1 VIDLSENER
10 DYSDYRQ
17 VIGNLSNIVV
27 LLSGFTFTA
36 ITILLSQFSVLG
48 SLTTQ
53 FILFF
58 LAFLFFLFIMLMGTV
73 HVLLSKFCR
82 NFPPVT
88 KDIAGFNR
96 LMILS
101 WVLLQFAV
109 VLMFL
114 IWNLVYLSL
123 ASGVMLAIFN
133 IPQIRGVMR
142 TRRLS
147 TEGEGKTQN
156 HFVDS

>member
-1 VIDLSENER
+1 MPDAEVIALSESER

-17 VIGNLSNIVV
+17 VLGNLSNIVV

-48 SLTTQ
+48 SLTSQ
-53 FILFF
+53 LILFF
-58 LAFLFFLFIMLMGTV
+58 LASLFFLFIMLLGMIHG
-73 HVLLSKFCR
+73 LLTRLCR

-96 LMILS
+96 LMLLS
-101 WVLLQFAV
+101 WILLQLAV

-123 ASGVMLAIFN
+123 ASAVILVIFN
-133 IPQIRGVMR
+133 IPQIRGVIR
-142 TRRLS
+142 TRRLN
-147 TEGEGKTQN
+147 EEKEVKT
-156 HFVDS
+156 